1 MTNTYNIHSKVR
13 NTKDIGKILRKHRKS
28 RGITLERLSGL
39 SNLSPR
45 FLSEFERG
53 KETCE
58 IGKALKALQIMGL
71 EVSVHPRTYKQHPQF
86 TKRSV
91 DRGHE

>member
-1 MTNTYNIHSKVR
+1 MMTNTPNIHGKVR
-13 NTKDIGKILRKHRKS
+13 NTKDIGKILRIHRKN
-28 RGITLERLSGL
+28 RGITLERLAGL

-58 IGKALKALQIMGL
+58 IGRALKALQTMGL
-71 EVSVHPRTYKQHPQF
+71 EVSIHPRTYAQHPQNS
-86 TKRSV
+86 KRS
-91 DRGHE
+91 